1 MERYNKLPQHLTFS
15 LAALMAFYSSNK
27 LEGDVLVGD
36 RNGESYSIK
45 DDMEVLEFFKENSV
59 KDTKE
64 FVHNFLSNIHFFGQD
79 LTEVKDLEAEVVK
92 YLDDIRKYGMHD
104 TLVNYFG

>member
-1 MERYNKLPQHLTFS
+1 
-15 LAALMAFYSSNK
+15 MAFYSSNK
-27 LEGDVLVGD
+27 LEGDVLIGD

-104 TLVNYFG
+104 TLVKYFG

>member
-1 MERYNKLPQHLTFS
+1 MTNTDFW
-15 LAALMAFYSSNK
+15 
-27 LEGDVLVGD
+27 
-36 RNGESYSIK
+36 
-45 DDMEVLEFFKENSV
+45 
-59 KDTKE
+59 
-64 FVHNFLSNIHFFGQD
+64 GQD